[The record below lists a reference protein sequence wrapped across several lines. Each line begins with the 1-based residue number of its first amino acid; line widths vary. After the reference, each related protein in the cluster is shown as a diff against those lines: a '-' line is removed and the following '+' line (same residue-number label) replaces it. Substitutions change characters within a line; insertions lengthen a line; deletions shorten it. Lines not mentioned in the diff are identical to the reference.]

1 MMKLLL
7 SLAIGASCLGSISN
21 AAVPTPEQLLPA
33 DTLAVI
39 TIPDYTAAR
48 SVWKD
53 QALVRLWRDPALL
66 PFREKLE
73 RKWRDEVLAP
83 LETQLG
89 MRVAEQAQLPQGQWT
104 MAVVAN
110 GWPGTAG
117 KTPGWLLAIDTREQ
131 AAQLTE
137 RIAQWKARLTEAGRE
152 VRVEKL
158 GDNDFSVITVGGA
171 GLAALLRTRPDD
183 GSERTSEVWFGQSG
197 SVLWAGDQKEVLA
210 QALNRQAGNGETSL
224 LANPDFAAAHAA
236 GMGSAQAYGWVHL
249 KPLIDF
255 VAKLALAADGAD
267 SGAMALLQP
276 SKLLP
281 ALGIQGLRSLSFTL
295 DTAPAGTTAAVR
307 VGIPESARTGLFR
320 MILPGRK
327 DASPPAF
334 VSAEVARFQRLRVD
348 LQGTWAALEGAV
360 YSVLPT
366 ARSVV
371 ELMFQSVGKDT
382 DPDYDLRRE
391 LIGNLGDD
399 VVLLDIR
406 PVTNNLEALPT
417 GPSLVLVGAKSPE
430 KIASAL
436 KTLAALFPPPMNALR
451 QRQVAG
457 HTVYSVELP
466 QEPGDSGAAAPPVFS
481 FGAWTN
487 YLAMSGDL
495 ALLERFLQG
504 SALTGNP
511 LSAVAGLEEAATMV
525 GGMTNGWFG
534 YENDQ
539 AMAQSIIDTLRQES
553 AAIEQMLAL
562 TPAGEDLEK
571 SGGLRAWVDFTL
583 LPPFAQISKYFH
595 YSVYGLDWETEGFS
609 YRMFS
614 PTPPG
619 LRP

>member
-1 MMKLLL
+1 MKYQL
-7 SLAIGASCLGSISN
+7 SLAVCAICLGPISN
-21 AAVPTPEQLLPA
+21 AAVPTPDQLLPT

-39 TIPDYTAAR
+39 TIPDCTAAR
-48 SVWKD
+48 SVWGE
-53 QALVRLWRDPALL
+53 QALVRLWRDPALV
-66 PFREKLE
+66 PFREKIE

-89 MRVAEQAQLPQGQWT
+89 LRAADQAQLPRGQWT
-104 MAVVAN
+104 LALVAN
-110 GWPGTAG
+110 GWPGSAG

-137 RIAQWKARLTEAGRE
+137 SIAQWKSKLAEAGQE
-152 VRVEKL
+152 VRAEKVQET
-158 GDNDFSVITVGGA
+158 DFAVVTVRGA
-171 GLAALLRTRPDD
+171 GLATLFGIRPDG
-183 GSERTSEVWFGQSG
+183 GSDRTTEVWFGQSG

-210 QALNRQAGNGETSL
+210 QALNRQAGSSEPSIS
-224 LANPDFAAAHAA
+224 ANPDFAAAHAA

-249 KPLIDF
+249 KPLVDF
-255 VAKLALAADGAD
+255 VSSMALAADGAD
-267 SGAMALLQP
+267 RGAMSLLQP
-276 SKLLP
+276 SQLLP
-281 ALGIQGLRSLSFTL
+281 ALGLQGLRSLSFTL
-295 DTAPAGTTAAVR
+295 NAAPAGTTAEVR

-334 VSAEVARFQRLRVD
+334 VSADVARFQRLRVD
-348 LQGTWAALEGAV
+348 LQGAWAALEGAV

-382 DPDYDLRRE
+382 DPNYDLRRE

-399 VVLLDIR
+399 VVLLESR
-406 PVTNNLEALPT
+406 PVTNSLEALPT
-417 GPSLVLVGAKSPE
+417 APSLILIGAKSPG
-430 KIASAL
+430 KVASAL
-436 KTLAALFPPPMNALR
+436 KTLASLFPPPMNALR
-451 QRQVAG
+451 QRQVEG
-457 HTVYSVELP
+457 HTVYSLELP
-466 QEPGDSGAAAPPVFS
+466 QEPGNNGAGAPRVFS
-481 FGAWTN
+481 FGAGTN
-487 YLAMSGDL
+487 YLALSADP
-495 ALLERFLQG
+495 ALLDRFLRG
-504 SALTGNP
+504 TTSTENP
-511 LSAVAGLEEAATMV
+511 LSAVAGLEEAARMV
-525 GGMTNGWFG
+525 GGMSNGWFG

-553 AAIEQMLAL
+553 GAIEQMLSL
-562 TPAGEDLEK
+562 TPAGEDLVK

-583 LPPFAQISKYFH
+583 LPPFEQLSKYFH
-595 YSVYGLDWETEGFS
+595 FSVYGLEWETEGFS